1 MEDCDTFCTE
11 AQTRGFATIALQGI
25 GGESDELPSWNGFG
39 STNSSTEYLKEV
51 YDWTGVSSGCDESAQ
66 DAETGRTCNVDP
78 YATTCTDDCKDG
90 CLDECWWTTCQ
101 DSVGQVLT
109 VLSYFTQQFCIDE
122 TMIWATGC
130 SNGGMFLYELAND
143 ERSSSL
149 FAGVAPMVGLPHYG
163 FNFGPKQNMSFFGS
177 WGLSDETVPPE
188 ENPSQLGCSLPC
200 RTSESDGW
208 FYTSSECTTKKW
220 ADVLALDNYQ
230 DVGDFGYSDNQ
241 FCWSYSSSS
250 TTAIEVVGCHFDGDH
265 SGCNMEFQMSPML
278 DFMESHPKR
287 DIETPVP
294 TNPPSGLASTLEPSS
309 TVIEGNT
316 GSPLSSMAPS
326 PEPSEVAIT
335 LEPTTTRPSTYIV
348 SSETTKPSS
357 SQLPTIFD
365 LGPSTMTS
373 SMVPTSEQLGSNST
387 LEPSTL
393 SSMAPSPEQSTL
405 GPLTARPSA
414 DLVSSDTTNQSSSL
428 LPTLFGEHHHWLV
441 FLRPNL
447 FFCECIN
454 NNLLLHS
461 PRLCQ
466 MNQMQQTPFQLL
478 QQRRESCLLG
488 IHFCF

>member
-1 MEDCDTFCTE
+1 
-11 AQTRGFATIALQGI
+11 
-25 GGESDELPSWNGFG
+25 
-39 STNSSTEYLKEV
+39 
-51 YDWTGVSSGCDESAQ
+51 
-66 DAETGRTCNVDP
+66 
-78 YATTCTDDCKDG
+78 
-90 CLDECWWTTCQ
+90 
-101 DSVGQVLT
+101 
-109 VLSYFTQQFCIDE
+109 
-122 TMIWATGC
+122 
-130 SNGGMFLYELAND
+130 
-143 ERSSSL
+143 
-149 FAGVAPMVGLPHYG
+149 
-163 FNFGPKQNMSFFGS
+163 
-177 WGLSDETVPPE
+177 
-188 ENPSQLGCSLPC
+188 
-200 RTSESDGW
+200 
-208 FYTSSECTTKKW
+208 
-220 ADVLALDNYQ
+220 
-230 DVGDFGYSDNQ
+230 
-241 FCWSYSSSS
+241 
-250 TTAIEVVGCHFDGDH
+250 
-265 SGCNMEFQMSPML
+265 ML

-309 TVIEGNT
+309 TVIEGNS

-466 MNQMQQTPFQLL
+466 MNQMQ
-478 QQRRESCLLG
+478 
-488 IHFCF
+488 